1 MSKNINIQEGGIGK
15 QLTVDKLKTNLV
27 DGGTQLWVPVT

>member
-1 MSKNINIQEGGIGK
+1 MSKNISIQEGGIGK

-27 DGGTQLWVPVT
+27 GGSELVKLCK